1 MNILEVI
8 WKSDEEPTD
17 IEYALNKFQETN
29 STKYKMEAITDYFK
43 IQISTRYKIEAIT
56 KYLKR
61 QLPTRYK
68 MEAITNYFK
77 TNFYKK

>member
-1 MNILEVI
+1 MI

-43 IQISTRYKIEAIT
+43 SQISTRYKID
-56 KYLKR
+56 
-61 QLPTRYK
+61 
-68 MEAITNYFK
+68 AITNSFK
-77 TNFYKK
+77 TNF